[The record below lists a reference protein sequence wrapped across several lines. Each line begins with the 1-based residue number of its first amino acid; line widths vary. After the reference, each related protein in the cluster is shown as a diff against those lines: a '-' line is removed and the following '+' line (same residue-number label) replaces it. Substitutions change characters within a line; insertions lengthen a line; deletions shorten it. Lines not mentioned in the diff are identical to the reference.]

1 MRRKVYVMR
10 YVLENDVLR
19 VEIDSFGSEL
29 KSVQSKETGLEYMWQ
44 GEPKFWARTS
54 PVLFPFVGS
63 LKNKEY
69 IHEGKHYPM
78 GQHGFARD
86 MEHTLVSKSDSEI
99 WFELLSNEDTLE
111 KFPFEFKLSIGYQLE
126 ANKVK
131 VLWKVENP
139 AENTLYFSIGAHPAF
154 NCPIHGEEKKAGY
167 SMYFGG
173 VNEIHHHG
181 NSDTTGLALKE
192 DIVLSLKDHKAVITE
207 AFFDRCTYMI
217 EDRQCGSVGIV
228 DPSGRRFVT
237 VEFDMPLF
245 AVWSPEKKQAP
256 FICIEPWCGRCDAD
270 DFSGE
275 LKEREFTNVLEANEK
290 FETEYTM
297 IFE

>member
-1 MRRKVYVMR
+1 MR

-19 VEIDSFGSEL
+19 VEVDSFGAEL
-29 KSVQSKETGLEYMWQ
+29 RSVQSKETGLEYMWQ
-44 GEPKFWARTS
+44 ADPKFWARTS

-69 IHEGKHYPM
+69 IHEGVRYPM

-86 MEHTLVSKSDSEI
+86 MEHTLVSKADGEI
-99 WFELLSNEDTLE
+99 WFELLSNEETLA
-111 KFPFEFKLSIGYQLE
+111 KYPFAFKLMIGYQLDD
-126 ANKVK
+126 NKVK

-139 AENTLYFSIGAHPAF
+139 AEETMYFSIGAHPAF
-154 NCPIHGEEKKAGY
+154 NCPIHGEEKKSGY

-173 VNEIHHHG
+173 VDEIHHHG
-181 NSDTTGLALKE
+181 NTAAGMAVRE
-192 DIVLSLKDHKAVITE
+192 DIVLSLEDHKALITE
-207 AFFDRCTYMI
+207 EFFDRCTYMV

-228 DPSGRRFVT
+228 DPAGRRYIT

-245 AVWSPEKKQAP
+245 AVWSPEMKQAP
-256 FICIEPWCGRCDAD
+256 FVCIEPWCGRCDAD

-275 LKEREFTNVLEANEK
+275 LKDREFTNVLKAKEK
-290 FETEYTM
+290 FATEYTM

>member
-1 MRRKVYVMR
+1 MR

-44 GEPKFWARTS
+44 RDPKFWARTS

-86 MEHTLVSKSDSEI
+86 MEHSLVSKTDSEI

-173 VNEIHHHG
+173 VDEIHHHG

-217 EDRQCGSVGIV
+217 EDSMVTRKETGSIY
-228 DPSGRRFVT
+228 
-237 VEFDMPLF
+237 LH
-245 AVWSPEKKQAP
+245 
-256 FICIEPWCGRCDAD
+256 
-270 DFSGE
+270 
-275 LKEREFTNVLEANEK
+275 
-290 FETEYTM
+290 
-297 IFE
+297 